1 MRKQYIKPECTDVTA
16 ALGTDILE
24 GVTIGGQSK
33 VPVDGRDDSRD
44 NTEFSKKSMFEQ
56 FEEDDWADH
65 RNIWED

>member
-24 GVTIGGQSK
+24 GVTIAGQSK
-33 VPVDGRDDSRD
+33 NPVDGRDDSRD